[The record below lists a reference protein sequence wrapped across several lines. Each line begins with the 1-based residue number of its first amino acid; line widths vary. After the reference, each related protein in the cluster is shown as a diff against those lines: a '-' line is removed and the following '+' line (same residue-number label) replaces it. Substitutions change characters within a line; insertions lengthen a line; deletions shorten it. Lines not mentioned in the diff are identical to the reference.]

1 MRIKRRHHD
10 GIPVVEFAG
19 KLEGGDDN
27 LRLLDTIDE
36 IAREGA
42 LDIILDLHHVP
53 FISSTGLGILMR
65 VRNRFMR
72 HGGAIRLCG
81 LNNRNLNL
89 LMVTRTALLFDVYD
103 SEREAIAAAHAA

>member
-1 MRIKRRHHD
+1 MRIKLHRHD
-10 GIPVVEFAG
+10 GIPVVEFSG

-27 LRLLDTIDE
+27 LRLIDTIDDL
-36 IAREGA
+36 AREGT
-42 LDIILDLHHVP
+42 LDAILDLHHVP
-53 FISSTGLGILMR
+53 FISSTGLGVLMR

-72 HGGAIRLCG
+72 HGGALRLCG

-103 SEREAIAAAHAA
+103 SEREAIEAAHAA